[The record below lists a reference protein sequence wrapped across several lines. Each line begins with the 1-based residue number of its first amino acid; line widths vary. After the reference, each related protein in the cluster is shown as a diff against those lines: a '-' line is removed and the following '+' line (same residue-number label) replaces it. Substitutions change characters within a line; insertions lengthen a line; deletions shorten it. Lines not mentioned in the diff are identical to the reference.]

1 MEMDGNE
8 QLNIKSSGFEINE
21 NFFIAGI
28 GASAGGLEA
37 LEMFFKNIK
46 NDSGIAYVVVQHLS
60 PDYKSLMGEL
70 LAKYTDLP
78 IFRVEDGMKVQPNC
92 IYLIPPKKNMTI
104 FHGKLFL
111 TEQTHAGGLNLPIDI
126 FLRSLADDMAD
137 RAIGI
142 ILSGTGSDGA
152 LGIRAIKGAGGM
164 VVVQDESTAKFDGMP
179 RNAIATGMV
188 DYVLAPEDMGEHLHK
203 YMLHPL
209 VAKNDKK
216 TKLSIDDEDIYSKI
230 LAVIRS
236 KVGTDFTYYKPN
248 TIIRR
253 IERRIGVHQLESI
266 DDYLSLLMNSNSEA
280 SILYK
285 DLLIGVTKFFRDQ
298 DAFSVVEEKLI
309 PTLLENKKAGDL
321 VRIWDV
327 ACSSGEEAYSLAIL
341 FKEYMIKHNI
351 EFDLKIFATDIDKDS
366 IEYASSGCY
375 PESIAADVSSDRLN
389 QFFTKSGDLY
399 KINDSIRQ
407 MVIFATHNI
416 IKDPPFSKIDMI
428 SCRNLLIYLQPIMQ
442 KKVISAFNFSLNPN
456 GFLLLGTSESIG
468 DLMAYYYTFDNKSK
482 IYRTKE
488 GIRAPLVSDFYMPL
502 FKKKKIGLDIFNQS
516 VSKTNPLELSIETL
530 TKELF
535 EKYIPASVLIDE
547 KFELL
552 HVFNNVNKFL
562 KVPAGK
568 VSLNILNMANSE
580 LTVPLSTAVHKCIKE
595 EKEVIYKGL
604 QVRLDDEEVNLNL
617 IVKPVHFKDL
627 GRNLLQISFV
637 ESKAKIN
644 QTDEE
649 PFDKVDN
656 ALQRI
661 SDLELELQF
670 NRENLQATIEELE
683 TSNEELQATNE
694 ELIASNEELQSTNEE
709 LQSVNEEL
717 YTVNSEYQNKIDELT
732 ELNNDISNWFSI
744 SNIGAIFLDLQLKI
758 RKFSPA
764 ITKFINLLTT
774 DIGRP
779 INHISYNFEYK
790 NFFED
795 IFAVQKTLK
804 PIEAEVI
811 ANDKSWYLVKIMPY
825 RTIENAVRGIVVTF
839 IDISSTK
846 KMEAQLMLERNLL
859 IRVLDNSPTG
869 KMMIDAAGYITFVN
883 HKVEE
888 IFSLSKEDIIGEKYN
903 SEKFKFYRKEN
914 GKEVQVEFPL
924 EKVINSKQALYN
936 YKVKYITV
944 NNDKIVY
951 INASP
956 IFDEEK
962 RVIGAVFS
970 IDDKRNLDK
979 SDFED

>member
-1 MEMDGNE
+1 MEMENNNLASNQATEFD
-8 QLNIKSSGFEINE
+8 INE
-21 NFFIAGI
+21 NFFVAGI

-37 LEMFFKNIK
+37 LELFFKKIK

-70 LAKYTDLP
+70 LAKYTELP

-111 TEQTHAGGLNLPIDI
+111 TEQIHSGGLNLPIDI
-126 FLRSLADDMAD
+126 FLRSLADDMAE

-152 LGIRAIKGAGGM
+152 LGVRAIKGAGGM
-164 VVVQDESTAKFDGMP
+164 VIVQDETTAKFDGMP

-188 DYVLAPEDMGEHLHK
+188 DFVLAPEDMGDQLHK
-203 YMLHPL
+203 YMQHPL
-209 VAKNDKK
+209 VSKNDKK

-266 DDYLSLLMNSNSEA
+266 DDYLSLLMNSSSEA

-285 DLLIGVTKFFRDQ
+285 DLLIGVTKFFRDD
-298 DAFSVVEEKLI
+298 DAFHVVEERLI
-309 PTLLENKKAGDL
+309 PSMLENKKQGDL

-375 PESIAADVSSDRLN
+375 PESIAADVSTDRLN
-389 QFFTKSGDLY
+389 KFFTKSGDIY

-502 FKKKKIGLDIFNQS
+502 FKKKKIGMEFFNQS
-516 VSKTNPLELSIETL
+516 ASKNNPLELSIETL

-552 HVFNNVNKFL
+552 HVFNNVNKYL
-562 KVPAGK
+562 KVPAGR
-568 VSLNILNMANSE
+568 VSLNILSMANSE

-595 EKEVIYKGL
+595 EKEVIYNGL
-604 QVRLDDEEVNLNL
+604 QIRLDDENVNLNL
-617 IVKPVHFKDL
+617 IVKPVYFKDL

-637 ESKAKIN
+637 ESKSKTIQA
-644 QTDEE
+644 DDE
-649 PFDKVDN
+649 PFDRVDN
-656 ALQRI
+656 AMQRI

-670 NRENLQATIEELE
+670 NKENLQATIEELE

-732 ELNNDISNWFSI
+732 ELNNDVSNWFSI

-758 RKFSPA
+758 RKYSPA

-790 NFFED
+790 NFFDD
-795 IFAVQKTLK
+795 IFSVQKTLK
-804 PIEAEVI
+804 PIEAEVL

-825 RTIENAVRGIVVTF
+825 RTLENAVRGIVVTF

-846 KMEAQLMLERNLL
+846 KIEAQLMLERNLL

-869 KMMIDAAGYITFVN
+869 KMMVDAAGYITFVN

-888 IFSLSKEDIIGEKYN
+888 IFTLSKEEIVGEKYN

-914 GKEVQVEFPL
+914 GKEEQVEFPL
-924 EKVINSKQALYN
+924 EKVIRSKQALYN
-936 YKVKYITV
+936 YKVKFV
-944 NNDKIVY
+944 NDVSEKIVY

-970 IDDKRNLDK
+970 IDDQRNLEK
-979 SDFED
+979 SDFTE